1 MTASTTAKRTK
12 PSARQHADG
21 VRITTAFIEQL
32 MLQEHPQGEWALLFE
47 VAPRTGGGTR
57 YADAVA
63 MNLWKSRAYAV
74 HGFEFKVSRSDW
86 LRELKSPAKADEVFG
101 YCDHFWI
108 VAAPG
113 IVNPEELPA
122 KWGLLEP
129 VLKRGVKL
137 TSVVDGQSNDLAAAV
152 CNWKLQACVQAQP
165 LDPQPL
171 SREFF
176 ASLMRRGHDSIQRT
190 AARHTEQRASQREAL
205 MQQEFDR
212 QLQSA
217 QRELTSIKERI
228 QKFKEETGLEF
239 GRWSGPSKEH
249 IELARQLQSL
259 SRHGGEQLLSHLD
272 ELSARMTRDAQ
283 NISSSA
289 DKVRQVLVLAND
301 PSGQTGLPGET
312 KPTT

>member
-1 MTASTTAKRTK
+1 MSAPTTSKRK
-12 PSARQHADG
+12 RPSARQQTES

-32 MLQEHPQGEWALLFE
+32 MLQEYPQGEWALLFE

-57 YADAVA
+57 YADAMA
-63 MNLWKSRAYAV
+63 MNLWKSRSYAV

-86 LRELKSPAKADEVFG
+86 LRELRSPAKADEIFG

-113 IVNPEELPA
+113 IVKPEELPA
-122 KWGLLEP
+122 KWGLMEP
-129 VLKRGVKL
+129 TIKRGAKFA
-137 TSVVDGQSNDLAAAV
+137 SAHDGQLSDPTMAV
-152 CNWKLQACVQAQP
+152 CNWKLQVCVQSGK

-205 MQQEFDR
+205 MRQEFDR
-212 QLQSA
+212 QLQA
-217 QRELTSIKERI
+217 GQRELTSLKEQIR
-228 QKFKEETGLEF
+228 KFKEETGLEF
-239 GRWSGPSKEH
+239 DRWSGPSKEH

-259 SRHGGEQLLSHLD
+259 SRHDSEKLLSHLD
-272 ELSARMTRDAQ
+272 ELSVRMTRDAQ

-289 DKVRQVLVLAND
+289 DKVRQVLGLAND
-301 PSGQTGLPGET
+301 PSGQSE
-312 KPTT
+312 